1 MRRPG
6 EGGAT
11 RSGGLLRKWFLPST
25 VRRAFGVA
33 LVVGPILTLINQP
46 EAILALDLRPRV
58 LLKIALTFLVP
69 YAVSSYSSAVALLR
83 AEEDARGARGSPSFG
98 GRT

>member
-1 MRRPG
+1 MRVPG

-11 RSGGLLRKWFLPST
+11 RSREFLRNWFLPST
-25 VRRAFGVA
+25 VRRAVGVA
-33 LVVGPILTLINQP
+33 LVVGPILSLINQP

-83 AEEDARGARGSPSFG
+83 AEADAPGLVEARPSG